1 MWNDILWSCTLF
13 LNSTLKLNAKS
24 PVASSSP
31 LFKPSEADMPVVGVA
46 ASTGGCGCWAH
57 PLQTLKHHE
66 TYKAAT
72 DRKCSN
78 NRMPWACW
86 DNRRSWH
93 TAPQWKGKEKPWCCE
108 CSHESTSPEPMCYG
122 TQLPGWR
129 IARHPRKPRV
139 LRLRC
144 RRLPKERSKPKF
156 LLVPKLLLIP
166 CIRIALP
173 TYTYIRIYIYT
184 YIIIHNMIKKYKS
197 AKATFHQQPSISQRC
212 KIRDLFK
219 CLTAFSSLSLQA
231 PWPMWN
237 RLAWNSLPMLATKCP
252 WLGTTVIVGWT
263 VPRPNNLLGCWE

>member
-173 TYTYIRIYIYT
+173 TYTYIHIYIYT
-184 YIIIHNMIKKYKS
+184 YIHIYIYTYIH
-197 AKATFHQQPSISQRC
+197 T
-212 KIRDLFK
+212 
-219 CLTAFSSLSLQA
+219 
-231 PWPMWN
+231 
-237 RLAWNSLPMLATKCP
+237 
-252 WLGTTVIVGWT
+252 
-263 VPRPNNLLGCWE
+263 